1 MSARHFTARLTL
13 FFTALPA
20 LFFTALLTFFIA
32 GLVLPPAHAQDAAPP
47 QPVTQQSTPQVAPPP
62 VARETTSQQSSGQ
75 TFEPNAIRA
84 WSIITDAAGP
94 GRAAHDRVEAM
105 AALATM
111 GNDERAARL
120 IEEGFT
126 AKDYDVRVAAVLAAG
141 QTKNQKL
148 IPALQRVLDDDN
160 AQVAYTAAITLWK
173 MHDYSGQD
181 LLAAVATG
189 DRKAKPGLIKS
200 EKHKAVKDLHS
211 PKTMTTLAIND
222 SSGYF
227 LGPFGV
233 GIKAIELVD
242 KNTSAPLRAAAID
255 RLAEQHT
262 DEVHDVLVEDLTDD
276 EPAVRAAA
284 AKGLGRWEDENTE
297 KLVLPMF
304 GDNHLAVRLTAAAT
318 FLRAVNHI
326 PAPPDTVCDFE

>member
-1 MSARHFTARLTL
+1 MNGRSS
-13 FFTALPA
+13 
-20 LFFTALLTFFIA
+20 TALLTLLIA
-32 GLVLPPAHAQDAAPP
+32 GLLIPPVHAQDTATPAPAQQQGAPQVTVPPP
-47 QPVTQQSTPQVAPPP
+47 QTRDTAPQQG
-62 VARETTSQQSSGQ
+62 SGQ

-94 GRAAHDRVEAM
+94 GRPAHDRVEAM
-105 AALATM
+105 AALGTM

-141 QTKNQKL
+141 ETRNQKL

-160 AQVAYTAAITLWK
+160 AQVAFTAAITLWK

-181 LLAAVATG
+181 LLVAVATG

-200 EKHKAVKDLHS
+200 EKHKAAKELHS
-211 PKTMTTLAIND
+211 PKTMAMIAVNQG
-222 SSGYF
+222 SGYF

-233 GIKAIELVD
+233 GLKAIEMVNKD
-242 KNTSAPLRAAAID
+242 SGAAPRAAAID
-255 RLAEQHT
+255 QLALQHT
-262 DEVHDVLVEDLTDD
+262 DEVHDLLVEGLTDD
-276 EPAVRAAA
+276 EPAVRAAS
-284 AKGLGRWEDENTE
+284 AKGLGRWQDENTA
-297 KLVLPMF
+297 KLVAPMF

-318 FLRAVNHI
+318 YLRAVNHI
-326 PAPPDTVCDFE
+326 RVPADSVCDFE

>member
-1 MSARHFTARLTL
+1 MNARRC
-13 FFTALPA
+13 TALI
-20 LFFTALLTFFIA
+20 TVLTA
-32 GLVLPPAHAQDAAPP
+32 GLLIGPAHAQDATPPPAQQQGAPEAAVPPP
-47 QPVTQQSTPQVAPPP
+47 QTRDAAP
-62 VARETTSQQSSGQ
+62 QQSSGQ

-94 GRAAHDRVEAM
+94 GHAAHDRIEAM
-105 AALATM
+105 AALGTM

-141 QTKNQKL
+141 QTKNQRL

-181 LLAAVATG
+181 LLTAVATG

-200 EKHKAVKDLHS
+200 EKHKAAKDLHS
-211 PKTMTTLAIND
+211 PKTMGMIAINQG
-222 SSGYF
+222 SGYF

-233 GIKAIELVD
+233 GLKAIEMVN
-242 KNTSAPLRAAAID
+242 KNGSAPLRAAAID
-255 RLAEQHT
+255 RLAMQHT
-262 DEVHDVLVEDLTDD
+262 DEVHDVLVEGLTDD
-276 EPAVRAAA
+276 EPAVRAAS
-284 AKGLGRWEDENTE
+284 AKGLGRWQDENTE
-297 KLVLPMF
+297 KLVMPMF

-318 FLRAVNHI
+318 YLRAVNHI
-326 PAPPDTVCDFE
+326 ATPSDSDCEFE

>member
-1 MSARHFTARLTL
+1 MNARCSATL
-13 FFTALPA
+13 LS
-20 LFFTALLTFFIA
+20 LLTA
-32 GLVLPPAHAQDAAPP
+32 VLLLAPAHAQDSTPAPQQQQAAPP
-47 QPVTQQSTPQVAPPP
+47 QQQAAPETTVPPPQARDSTP
-62 VARETTSQQSSGQ
+62 QQSSGQ

-94 GRAAHDRVEAM
+94 GHAAHDRVEAM

-160 AQVAYTAAITLWK
+160 AQVAYAAAITLWK
-173 MHDYSGQD
+173 MHDDSGED
-181 LLAAVATG
+181 LLTAVAVG

-200 EKHKAVKDLHS
+200 EKHKAAKDLHS
-211 PKTMTTLAIND
+211 PKTMTRLAING

-233 GIKAIELVD
+233 GIKAIEMVD
-242 KNTSAPLRAAAID
+242 KNSNAPLRAAAVD
-255 RLAEQHT
+255 RLAQQHT
-262 DEVHDVLVEDLTDD
+262 DQVHDVLVQDLTDD

-284 AKGLGRWEDENTE
+284 AKGLGRWQDENTE

-326 PAPPDTVCDFE
+326 PTPPDSACDFE

>member
-1 MSARHFTARLTL
+1 MNARCSA
-13 FFTALPA
+13 AL
-20 LFFTALLTFFIA
+20 LALLTSGTLFSP
-32 GLVLPPAHAQDAAPP
+32 VHAQD
-47 QPVTQQSTPQVAPPP
+47 STPPP
-62 VARETTSQQSSGQ
+62 VPTQAIPQATVPPPEARNTSPQQSAGQ

-84 WSIITDAAGP
+84 WSIITEAAGP

-105 AALATM
+105 AALGTM
-111 GNDERAARL
+111 GSDERAARL

-141 QTKNQKL
+141 QTKNSNL

-181 LLAAVATG
+181 LLIAVATG
-189 DRKAKPGLIKS
+189 DRKAKSGLIKS
-200 EKHKAVKDLHS
+200 EKHKAAKDLHS
-211 PKTMTTLAIND
+211 PKTMTLLAVNG

-233 GIKAIELVD
+233 GLKAIEMVD
-242 KNTSAPLRAAAID
+242 KNSGAPLRAAAID

-262 DEVHDVLVEDLTDD
+262 DEVHDVLVQDLTDA

-284 AKGLGRWEDENTE
+284 AKGLGRWQDEDTA
-297 KLVLPMF
+297 KSVAPMF
-304 GDNHLAVRLTAAAT
+304 GDNRLAVRLTAAAT
-318 FLRAVNHI
+318 YLRAVNHI
-326 PAPPDTVCDFE
+326 PTPPDSDCGFE

>member
-1 MSARHFTARLTL
+1 MPASAQDST
-13 FFTALPA
+13 
-20 LFFTALLTFFIA
+20 
-32 GLVLPPAHAQDAAPP
+32 PPAPAQQQPASAPQQPAPAPQQAAPAPEAAPEPGAQDRS
-47 QPVTQQSTPQVAPPP
+47 VQQNA
-62 VARETTSQQSSGQ
+62 GQ

-94 GRAAHDRVEAM
+94 GRPAHDRIQAM
-105 AALATM
+105 AALSTM

-120 IEEGFT
+120 IEEGFS

-141 QTKNQKL
+141 QTKNSKL

-173 MHDYSGQD
+173 MHDYTGED
-181 LLAAVATG
+181 LLEAVALG

-200 EKHKAVKDLHS
+200 EKHKAAKDLHS
-211 PKTMTTLAIND
+211 PKTMTMLAIKD

-233 GIKAIELVD
+233 GIKAIEVVD
-242 KNTSAPLRAAAID
+242 KNGNAPLRAAAID
-255 RLAEQHT
+255 QLAKQHT
-262 DEVHDVLVEDLTDD
+262 DEVHEVLVQDLTDG

-284 AKGLGRWEDENTE
+284 AKGLGRWQDENTE

-304 GDNHLAVRLTAAAT
+304 GDNRLAVRLTAAAT
-318 FLRAVNHI
+318 YLRALNHI
-326 PAPPDTVCDFE
+326 PTPPDSDCGFE

>member
-1 MSARHFTARLTL
+1 MNARHSTILLTL
-13 FFTALPA
+13 LTAGLLLPA
-20 LFFTALLTFFIA
+20 AY
-32 GLVLPPAHAQDAAPP
+32 AQDAAPP
-47 QPVTQQSTPQVAPPP
+47 QPVPQQGTPQVAPPP
-62 VARETTSQQSSGQ
+62 PAARETSPQQSGQ

-94 GRAAHDRVEAM
+94 GRPAHDRIEAM
-105 AALATM
+105 AALGTM

-141 QTKNQKL
+141 ETKNQKL

-181 LLAAVATG
+181 LLTAVATG
-189 DRKAKPGLIKS
+189 DRKAAPGLIKS
-200 EKHKAVKDLHS
+200 EKHKAAKDLHS
-211 PKTMTTLAIND
+211 PKTMTMIAVNQG
-222 SSGYF
+222 SGYF

-233 GIKAIELVD
+233 GLKAIEMVNKD
-242 KNTSAPLRAAAID
+242 SGAAPRAAAID
-255 RLAEQHT
+255 QLALQHT
-262 DEVHDVLVEDLTDD
+262 DEVHDVLVSDLTDD

-284 AKGLGRWEDENTE
+284 AKGLGRWQDENTE
-297 KLVLPMF
+297 KLVQPMF

-318 FLRAVNHI
+318 YLRAVNHI
-326 PAPPDTVCDFE
+326 PTPPDSVCDFE

>member
-1 MSARHFTARLTL
+1 MNGRCS
-13 FFTALPA
+13 
-20 LFFTALLTFFIA
+20 TALLTLLSAAILLA
-32 GLVLPPAHAQDAAPP
+32 PAHAQDAAPP
-47 QPVTQQSTPQVAPPP
+47 PPAQQQAVPATSAPP
-62 VARETTSQQSSGQ
+62 SQPPQSSGQ

-94 GRAAHDRVEAM
+94 GRPAHDRIEAM
-105 AALATM
+105 AALSTL

-141 QTKNQKL
+141 QTRNPKL
-148 IPALQRVLDDDN
+148 VAALQHVLDDEN

-173 MHDYSGQD
+173 MHDESGED
-181 LLAAVATG
+181 LLTAVAVG

-200 EKHKAVKDLHS
+200 EKHKTATDLHS
-211 PKTMTTLAIND
+211 PKTMTLLAIND

-242 KNTSAPLRAAAID
+242 KNSSAPLRAAAID
-255 RLAEQHT
+255 RLAQQHT
-262 DEVHDVLVEDLTDD
+262 DRVHDVLIEDLTDD

-284 AKGLGRWEDENTE
+284 AKGLGRWQDENTE

-318 FLRAVNHI
+318 YLRAVNHI
-326 PAPPDTVCDFE
+326 PTPPDSDCNFE